1 MSEKQKEFLEGI
13 KDLNKYSFDIIDKTL
28 IEDTNI
34 ESVLP
39 CNKCDGDC
47 CGVVPFKYK
56 QVLDIFNKYTNPKN
70 CTLQQYRDFKKRFP
84 YTSDTVLKKN
94 IQFKQFFPNNKDA
107 ILVEFIN
114 KNKVRKLGFSEID
127 CIFKKDPKTGGCL
140 IYEDR
145 PLVCRAYGKKQSL
158 QCPYKGL
165 EEQPKDEAKK
175 KTLIMNNN
183 GALKNTIEL
192 KKLMFSKG

>member
-13 KDLNKYSFDIIDKTL
+13 QDLNKYSFDIIDKTL

-107 ILVEFIN
+107 ILVEFID
-114 KNKVRKLGFSEID
+114 KNKVRKLGFSTID

-145 PLVCRAYGKKQSL
+145 PLVCRAYGKKYSL

-165 EEQPKDEAKK
+165 SEQPKDEAKK

-183 GALKNTIEL
+183 GTLKDTIEL
-192 KKLMFSKG
+192 KKLMFSR

>member
-13 KDLNKYSFDIIDKTL
+13 QDLNKYSFDIIDKTL

-70 CTLQQYRDFKKRFP
+70 CTLQQYKDFKKRFP

-107 ILVEFIN
+107 ILVEFID
-114 KNKVRKLGFSEID
+114 KNKVRKLGFSTID
-127 CIFKKDPKTGGCL
+127 CIFKRDPKTGGCL

-145 PLVCRAYGKKQSL
+145 PLVCRAYGKKYSL

-165 EEQPKDEAKK
+165 SEQPKDEAKK

-183 GALKNTIEL
+183 GTLKDIIEL

>member
-13 KDLNKYSFDIIDKTL
+13 QDLNKYSFDIIDKTL

-70 CTLQQYRDFKKRFP
+70 CTLQQYKDFKKRFP

-107 ILVEFIN
+107 ILVEFID
-114 KNKVRKLGFSEID
+114 KNKVRKLGFSTID

-145 PLVCRAYGKKQSL
+145 PLVCRAYGKKYSL

-165 EEQPKDEAKK
+165 SEQPKDEAKK

-183 GALKNTIEL
+183 GTLKDTIEL
-192 KKLMFSKG
+192 KKLMFNR

>member
-13 KDLNKYSFDIIDKTL
+13 QDLNKYSFDIIDKTL

-70 CTLQQYRDFKKRFP
+70 CTLQQYKDFKKRFP

-107 ILVEFIN
+107 ILVEFID
-114 KNKVRKLGFSEID
+114 KNKVRKLGFSTID

-145 PLVCRAYGKKQSL
+145 PLVCRAYGKKYSL

-165 EEQPKDEAKK
+165 SEQPKDEAKK

-183 GALKNTIEL
+183 GTLKDTIEL
-192 KKLMFSKG
+192 KKLMFSR